1 MLGGVTM
8 RIIGRFPDQRQVGA
22 VVDSLKNIGYDRK
35 DMIISNLGDDQ
46 LWNSIDGA
54 SEHMIFVKSET
65 DGLGEIETFGSGIK
79 NLKGKEGIL
88 VAVETSKH
96 EGSKIREILEQSGAV
111 EILQD

>member
-1 MLGGVTM
+1 M

-35 DMIISNLGDDQ
+35 DMIISDLGDDQ
-46 LWNSIDGA
+46 LWNSVDEA
-54 SEHMIFVKSET
+54 AEHMIFVKSER
-65 DGLGEIETFGSGIK
+65 DGLGEIETFGAGIK
-79 NLKGKEGIL
+79 NLKGTDGIL

-96 EGSKIREILEQSGAV
+96 EASKVREILEQSGAV